1 MPASRA
7 GRRARS
13 MRGGGP
19 RRGPLFGI
27 PVGVKDIFDTADLP
41 TEYGSP
47 IYQGHR
53 PAADAACIAAARA
66 AGAVILGKTVTTEFA
81 TMVPAATVHPKNP
94 KHTPGGS
101 SSGSAAA
108 VAAGMVRFAFGTQTV
123 GSIIRP
129 AAYCGVV
136 GYKPSFGTLSRSGM
150 KMGCDT
156 LDTAGVIA
164 RSVDDAALL
173 VAGSAMRS
181 DLLEI
186 AAAEKPELAVC
197 RSPNWHHMS
206 PEGAAAFEAAAK
218 RLAAKGARLVDL
230 ELDFPQLDAAAS
242 TILVYE
248 MARALAYEITNHRA
262 RVSPMLLERSIPGR
276 PCRTRN
282 TRRRWR
288 MRRNAVAGCAIWRRG
303 RCDPYPKRDR
313 RGPARPRQHRQHRD
327 ESPVDVAARPLRHRA
342 GGGWSCRAADGDSDR
357 RPVGR
362 GCTHPGGGQMGRG
375 GALKIESIASAYFRL
390 PLDAMGD
397 AGHGAIDSE
406 ELITVKLRAGGL
418 EGHGYAYT
426 IGRGGRAVHALIEH
440 ELAPLLAGRD
450 ATDIQSL
457 WDLMWQRLLYVGRG
471 GLASFAIAAL
481 DIALW
486 DLRGLRERKPLYA
499 LLGAKSREIPAY
511 GSGVDLPKP
520 IDELLKQTESFLARG
535 LPGVKVKVGKRD
547 RREDE
552 ARIAAVRRLIGD
564 GIDLMVDANMGW
576 SADEA
581 LERGRRLEQF
591 NLYWYEEPTIPED
604 VAGHARLARELQV
617 PIAVGRKPALAARV
631 PSAMWTSARSKWC
644 RSTR

>member
-1 MPASRA
+1 MKSTALETVEAALAAIQARDAELHAWKAVDADFARRQARGLDA
-7 GRRARS
+7 G
-13 MRGGGP
+13 P
-19 RRGPLFGI
+19 PRGPLHGI

-53 PAADAACIAAARA
+53 PAADAACVAAARA

-186 AAAEKPELAVC
+186 SSTKKPALAVC

-230 ELDFPQLDAAAS
+230 ELDFPELDAAAS

-262 RVSPMLLERSIPGR
+262 RVSPMLLERVDSGATMPYAQYAKAMAYAAD
-276 PCRTRN
+276 C
-282 TRRRWR
+282 RRRLRDLAGGADAILTPSATGEAPLGLGSTGNTAMNRLWTLLHGPCVTVPAGDGPAGLPMGIQIVGLSGEDAR
-288 MRRNAVAGCAIWRRG
+288 TLAVAKWV
-303 RCDPYPKRDR
+303 
-313 RGPARPRQHRQHRD
+313 
-327 ESPVDVAARPLRHRA
+327 E
-342 GGGWSCRAADGDSDR
+342 
-357 RPVGR
+357 
-362 GCTHPGGGQMGRG
+362 
-375 GALKIESIASAYFRL
+375 GAL
-390 PLDAMGD
+390 
-397 AGHGAIDSE
+397 
-406 ELITVKLRAGGL
+406 
-418 EGHGYAYT
+418 
-426 IGRGGRAVHALIEH
+426 
-440 ELAPLLAGRD
+440 
-450 ATDIQSL
+450 
-457 WDLMWQRLLYVGRG
+457 
-471 GLASFAIAAL
+471 
-481 DIALW
+481 
-486 DLRGLRERKPLYA
+486 
-499 LLGAKSREIPAY
+499 
-511 GSGVDLPKP
+511 
-520 IDELLKQTESFLARG
+520 
-535 LPGVKVKVGKRD
+535 
-547 RREDE
+547 
-552 ARIAAVRRLIGD
+552 
-564 GIDLMVDANMGW
+564 
-576 SADEA
+576 
-581 LERGRRLEQF
+581 
-591 NLYWYEEPTIPED
+591 
-604 VAGHARLARELQV
+604 
-617 PIAVGRKPALAARV
+617 
-631 PSAMWTSARSKWC
+631 
-644 RSTR
+644 

>member
-1 MPASRA
+1 MKSTALETVEAALAAIQKRDGELHAWQAVDADFARRQARALDASA
-7 GRRARS
+7 SGT
-13 MRGGGP
+13 

-47 IYQGHR
+47 IYKGHR
-53 PAADAACIAAARA
+53 PAADAACVAAARA

-94 KHTPGGS
+94 RHTPGGS

-186 AAAEKPELAVC
+186 SSTKKPALAVC

-230 ELDFPQLDAAAS
+230 ELDFPELDAAAS

-262 RVSPMLLERSIPGR
+262 RVSPMLLERVDSGATMPYAQYAKAMAYAAE
-276 PCRTRN
+276 C
-282 TRRRWR
+282 RRRLRDLAGEADAILTPSATGEAPLGLGSTGNTAMNRLWTLLHGPCVTVPAGDGPAGLPMGIQIVGLSGEDAR
-288 MRRNAVAGCAIWRRG
+288 TLAVAKWV
-303 RCDPYPKRDR
+303 
-313 RGPARPRQHRQHRD
+313 
-327 ESPVDVAARPLRHRA
+327 E
-342 GGGWSCRAADGDSDR
+342 
-357 RPVGR
+357 
-362 GCTHPGGGQMGRG
+362 
-375 GALKIESIASAYFRL
+375 GAL
-390 PLDAMGD
+390 
-397 AGHGAIDSE
+397 
-406 ELITVKLRAGGL
+406 
-418 EGHGYAYT
+418 
-426 IGRGGRAVHALIEH
+426 
-440 ELAPLLAGRD
+440 
-450 ATDIQSL
+450 
-457 WDLMWQRLLYVGRG
+457 
-471 GLASFAIAAL
+471 
-481 DIALW
+481 
-486 DLRGLRERKPLYA
+486 
-499 LLGAKSREIPAY
+499 
-511 GSGVDLPKP
+511 
-520 IDELLKQTESFLARG
+520 
-535 LPGVKVKVGKRD
+535 
-547 RREDE
+547 
-552 ARIAAVRRLIGD
+552 
-564 GIDLMVDANMGW
+564 
-576 SADEA
+576 
-581 LERGRRLEQF
+581 
-591 NLYWYEEPTIPED
+591 
-604 VAGHARLARELQV
+604 
-617 PIAVGRKPALAARV
+617 
-631 PSAMWTSARSKWC
+631 
-644 RSTR
+644 

>member
-1 MPASRA
+1 MKSTALETVEAALAAIQARDGELHAWKAVDAGFARRQARA
-7 GRRARS
+7 LDAGPP
-13 MRGGGP
+13 RGA
-19 RRGPLFGI
+19 LHGI

-186 AAAEKPELAVC
+186 SSTKKPALAVC

-230 ELDFPQLDAAAS
+230 ELDFPELDAAAS

-262 RVSPMLLERSIPGR
+262 RVSPMLLERVDSGATMPYAQYAKAMAYAAD
-276 PCRTRN
+276 C
-282 TRRRWR
+282 RRRLR
-288 MRRNAVAGCAIWRRG
+288 DLAGGADAILTPSATGEAPLGLGSTGNTAMNRLWTLLHG
-303 RCDPYPKRDR
+303 PCVTVPAGD
-313 RGPARPRQHRQHRD
+313 GPAGLP
-327 ESPVDVAARPLRHRA
+327 
-342 GGGWSCRAADGDSDR
+342 
-357 RPVGR
+357 
-362 GCTHPGGGQMGRG
+362 MG
-375 GALKIESIASAYFRL
+375 
-390 PLDAMGD
+390 
-397 AGHGAIDSE
+397 
-406 ELITVKLRAGGL
+406 
-418 EGHGYAYT
+418 
-426 IGRGGRAVHALIEH
+426 
-440 ELAPLLAGRD
+440 
-450 ATDIQSL
+450 IQI
-457 WDLMWQRLLYVGRG
+457 V
-471 GLASFAIAAL
+471 
-481 DIALW
+481 
-486 DLRGLRERKPLYA
+486 
-499 LLGAKSREIPAY
+499 
-511 GSGVDLPKP
+511 
-520 IDELLKQTESFLARG
+520 G
-535 LPGVKVKVGKRD
+535 LPG
-547 RREDE
+547 ED
-552 ARIAAVRRLIGD
+552 ARTLAVAKWVEG
-564 GIDLMVDANMGW
+564 
-576 SADEA
+576 A
-581 LERGRRLEQF
+581 L
-591 NLYWYEEPTIPED
+591 
-604 VAGHARLARELQV
+604 
-617 PIAVGRKPALAARV
+617 
-631 PSAMWTSARSKWC
+631 
-644 RSTR
+644 

>member
-1 MPASRA
+1 MKSTALETVEAALAAIQKRDGELHAWQAVDADFARRQARALDASA
-7 GRRARS
+7 SGT
-13 MRGGGP
+13 

-47 IYQGHR
+47 IYKGHR
-53 PAADAACIAAARA
+53 PAADAACVAAARA

-81 TMVPAATVHPKNP
+81 TMVPAATVHPRNP

-186 AAAEKPELAVC
+186 SSTNKPELAVC

-230 ELDFPQLDAAAS
+230 ELDFPELDAAAS

-262 RVSPMLLERSIPGR
+262 RVSPMLLERVDSGATMPYAQYAKAMAYAAE
-276 PCRTRN
+276 C
-282 TRRRWR
+282 RRRLRDLAGEADAILTPSATGEAPLGLGSTGNTAMNRLWTLLHGPCVTVPAGDGPAGLPMGIQIVGLSGEDAR
-288 MRRNAVAGCAIWRRG
+288 TLAVAKWV
-303 RCDPYPKRDR
+303 
-313 RGPARPRQHRQHRD
+313 
-327 ESPVDVAARPLRHRA
+327 E
-342 GGGWSCRAADGDSDR
+342 
-357 RPVGR
+357 
-362 GCTHPGGGQMGRG
+362 
-375 GALKIESIASAYFRL
+375 GAL
-390 PLDAMGD
+390 
-397 AGHGAIDSE
+397 
-406 ELITVKLRAGGL
+406 
-418 EGHGYAYT
+418 
-426 IGRGGRAVHALIEH
+426 
-440 ELAPLLAGRD
+440 
-450 ATDIQSL
+450 
-457 WDLMWQRLLYVGRG
+457 
-471 GLASFAIAAL
+471 
-481 DIALW
+481 
-486 DLRGLRERKPLYA
+486 
-499 LLGAKSREIPAY
+499 
-511 GSGVDLPKP
+511 
-520 IDELLKQTESFLARG
+520 
-535 LPGVKVKVGKRD
+535 
-547 RREDE
+547 
-552 ARIAAVRRLIGD
+552 
-564 GIDLMVDANMGW
+564 
-576 SADEA
+576 
-581 LERGRRLEQF
+581 
-591 NLYWYEEPTIPED
+591 
-604 VAGHARLARELQV
+604 
-617 PIAVGRKPALAARV
+617 
-631 PSAMWTSARSKWC
+631 
-644 RSTR
+644 